1 MLKLSLI
8 AAASLAAVAT
18 AAPAANGERW
28 SDANFIAAAN
38 VQVHRGGQF
47 GGGQFSGGHH
57 GGGHHGDRMRGFP
70 QWESADARDR
80 RHHRDDDG
88 FDGFGW
94 GYYNPDLNRSW
105 DPDSFNDWWH
115 DRPDRAFPRWV
126 RNNQGCDAD
135 RMWSSGSGWRC

>member
-8 AAASLAAVAT
+8 AAASLAALGM
-18 AAPAANGERW
+18 PAAAADGQRW
-28 SDANFIAAAN
+28 SDANFMAAAN
-38 VQVHRGGQF
+38 VTVHRGGQF
-47 GGGQFSGGHH
+47 GGGH
-57 GGGHHGDRMRGFP
+57 GGGHHDGNHHGHRMHGFP
-70 QWESADARDR
+70 RWESADARDH
-80 RHHRDDDG
+80 RHHRGDDN

-94 GYYNPDLNRSW
+94 GYYDADINRSW

-126 RNNQGCDAD
+126 RNNAGCDED